1 MIEVI
6 VYGKDACPQCVT
18 AKNILEKL
26 DSATPDVIS
35 CTYKKLDKD
44 FTREELFEM
53 FPDAKTFPQIT
64 IGGVS
69 RTLDDLKMLSD
80 SGQSL

>member
-6 VYGKDACPQCVT
+6 VYGKESCPQCVT
-18 AKNILEKL
+18 AKNLMENL
-26 DSATPDVIS
+26 DSATPIEIK
-35 CTYKKLDKD
+35 CTYKKLDVD
-44 FTREELFEM
+44 FTREELFAI

-69 RTLDDLKMLSD
+69 RTLDDLKMLTN

>member
-6 VYGKDACPQCVT
+6 VYGKESCPQCVT
-18 AKNILEKL
+18 AKNLMDRIK
-26 DSATPDVIS
+26 DTIPIFAK
-35 CTYKKLDKD
+35 CTYKKLDVD
-44 FTREELFEM
+44 FTREELFAI

-69 RTLDDLKMLSD
+69 RTLDDLKMLTN

>member
-6 VYGKDACPQCVT
+6 VYGKESCPQCVT
-18 AKNILEKL
+18 AKNLMENL
-26 DSATPDVIS
+26 DSATPIEIK
-35 CTYKKLDKD
+35 CTYKKLDVD
-44 FTREELFEM
+44 FTREELF
-53 FPDAKTFPQIT
+53 AIFPQIT

-69 RTLDDLKMLSD
+69 RTLDDLKMLTN